1 MEPTKN
7 PHQSELAG
15 ASNVAANNEKLPTTT
30 PPAPATVID
39 RCVVIGQGVGNLYMV
54 SVEPAHPDHPPQ
66 IFDCHRKARGYAG
79 GLRMCHRWQ
88 IVDQTGEAK

>member
-7 PHQSELAG
+7 PHVGDAG
-15 ASNVAANNEKLPTTT
+15 ASNVLGRNNEASSTT
-30 PPAPATVID
+30 PPSTATIID
-39 RCVVIGQGVGNLYMV
+39 RCVVIGQGVGNLYLV

-66 IFDCHRKARGYAG
+66 IFDCHRKARGFAG

-88 IVDQTGEAK
+88 IVDQTGVAR